1 MRIVLLGAPGSG
13 KGTMAQKLT
22 TQLSIPQISTGDIFR
37 QNLKEETP
45 LGLQIK
51 DIMAKGM
58 LVPDEITIEIVKD
71 RLAKPDC
78 ANGYILDGFPRS
90 IVQAEALDGFQTIDC
105 AINLEVDNEAIVK
118 RLSGRRF
125 CPDCNGTLHVSTL
138 ADEHICPACNGNLI
152 VREDDKEHTVRNRLD
167 VYAKTTLPLVDYYA
181 NQGKLVTV
189 DGNGS
194 IDVVYDRILSAL
206 KQ

>member
-22 TQLSIPQISTGDIFR
+22 TKLSIPQISTGDIFR

-125 CPDCNGTLHVSTL
+125 CPDCNGTFHVSTL

>member
-125 CPDCNGTLHVSTL
+125 CPDCNGTFHVSTL

-194 IDVVYDRILSAL
+194 IDVVYGRILSAL

>member
-37 QNLKEETP
+37 QNLKEEPP

-125 CPDCNGTLHVSTL
+125 CPDCNGTFHVSTL

>member
-125 CPDCNGTLHVSTL
+125 CPDCNGTFHVSTL
-138 ADEHICPACNGNLI
+138 ADEHVCPACNGNLI
-152 VREDDKEHTVRNRLD
+152 VREDDKEYTIRNRLD

>member
-125 CPDCNGTLHVSTL
+125 CPDCNGTFHVSTL
-138 ADEHICPACNGNLI
+138 ADEHICPACKGNLI

>member
-125 CPDCNGTLHVSTL
+125 CPDCNGTFHVSTL
-138 ADEHICPACNGNLI
+138 ADEHICPVCNGNLI

>member
-51 DIMAKGM
+51 DIIAKGM

-125 CPDCNGTLHVSTL
+125 CPDCNGTFHVSTL

>member
-90 IVQAEALDGFQTIDC
+90 IVQAEALDGFQKIDC

-125 CPDCNGTLHVSTL
+125 CPDCNGTFHVSTL
-138 ADEHICPACNGNLI
+138 ADEHICPACKGNLI

-194 IDVVYDRILSAL
+194 IDVVYGRILSAL

>member
-22 TQLSIPQISTGDIFR
+22 KQLSIPQISTGDIFR

-125 CPDCNGTLHVSTL
+125 CPDCNGTFHVSTL

>member
-125 CPDCNGTLHVSTL
+125 CPDCNGTFHVSTL
-138 ADEHICPACNGNLI
+138 ADEHVCPACNGNLI
-152 VREDDKEHTVRNRLD
+152 VREDDKERTVRNRLD

>member
-125 CPDCNGTLHVSTL
+125 CPDCNGTFHVSTL
-138 ADEHICPACNGNLI
+138 ADEHVCPACNGHLI

>member
-90 IVQAEALDGFQTIDC
+90 IIQAEALDGFQTIDC

-125 CPDCNGTLHVSTL
+125 CPDCNGTFHVSTL

>member
-125 CPDCNGTLHVSTL
+125 CPDCNGTFHVSTL

>member
-125 CPDCNGTLHVSTL
+125 CPDCNGTFHVSTL
-138 ADEHICPACNGNLI
+138 ADEHICPACKGNLI

-194 IDVVYDRILSAL
+194 IDVVYDRVLSAL

>member
-105 AINLEVDNEAIVK
+105 AINLEVDNEAIIK

-125 CPDCNGTLHVSTL
+125 CPDCNGTFHVSTL
-138 ADEHICPACNGNLI
+138 ADEHVCPACNGNLI
-152 VREDDKEHTVRNRLD
+152 VREDDKEYTVRNRLD

>member
-125 CPDCNGTLHVSTL
+125 CPDCNGTFHVSTL

-194 IDVVYDRILSAL
+194 IDVVYERILSAL

>member
-1 MRIVLLGAPGSG
+1 M
-13 KGTMAQKLT
+13 
-22 TQLSIPQISTGDIFR
+22 
-37 QNLKEETP
+37 
-45 LGLQIK
+45 
-51 DIMAKGM
+51 
-58 LVPDEITIEIVKD
+58 
-71 RLAKPDC
+71 
-78 ANGYILDGFPRS
+78 
-90 IVQAEALDGFQTIDC
+90 DGFQTIDC

-125 CPDCNGTLHVSTL
+125 CPDCNGTFHVSTL

-194 IDVVYDRILSAL
+194 IDVVYGRILSAL

>member
-125 CPDCNGTLHVSTL
+125 CPDCNGTFHVSTL
-138 ADEHICPACNGNLI
+138 ADEHICPACKGNLI

-194 IDVVYDRILSAL
+194 IDVVYGRILSAL

>member
-22 TQLSIPQISTGDIFR
+22 TQLAIPQISTGDIFR

-125 CPDCNGTLHVSTL
+125 CPDCNGTFHVSTL

>member
-125 CPDCNGTLHVSTL
+125 CPDCNGTFHVSTL

-152 VREDDKEHTVRNRLD
+152 VREDDKENTVRNRLD

>member
-125 CPDCNGTLHVSTL
+125 CPDCNGTFHVSTL
-138 ADEHICPACNGNLI
+138 ADEHVCPACNGNLI
-152 VREDDKEHTVRNRLD
+152 VREDDKEHTIRNRLD

>member
-1 MRIVLLGAPGSG
+1 MKIVLLGAPGSG

-22 TQLSIPQISTGDIFR
+22 TQLNVPQISTGDIFR
-37 QNLKEETP
+37 QNLKDETP

-71 RLAKPDC
+71 RLAKADC
-78 ANGYILDGFPRS
+78 SNGYILDGFPRS
-90 IVQAEALDGFQTIDC
+90 IVQAEALDTFQKIDC
-105 AINLEVDNEAIVK
+105 AINLDVESESIVK

-125 CPDCNGTLHVSTL
+125 CPNCNGTYHISTL
-138 ADEHICPACNGNLI
+138 KNEHVCPSCSGKLV
-152 VREDDKEHTVRNRLD
+152 VREDDKEETVRNRLD
-167 VYAKTTLPLVDYYA
+167 VYAKTTFPLVDYYA
-181 NQGKLVTV
+181 RQGKLVTV

-194 IDVVYDRILSAL
+194 VDEVYDRILSAI
-206 KQ
+206 K

>member
-90 IVQAEALDGFQTIDC
+90 IVQAEALDGSQTIDC

-125 CPDCNGTLHVSTL
+125 CPDCNGTFHVSTL

-194 IDVVYDRILSAL
+194 IDVVYGRILSAL

>member
-125 CPDCNGTLHVSTL
+125 CPDCNGTFHVSTL

-152 VREDDKEHTVRNRLD
+152 VSEDDKEHTVRNRLD

>member
-105 AINLEVDNEAIVK
+105 AINLEVDNEAIIK

-125 CPDCNGTLHVSTL
+125 CPDCNGTFHVSTL